1 MYRIG
6 QEEIDAVE
14 RVIRSRNLFK
24 VNKACQ
30 ESKYA
35 EEDLCSYLGT
45 EHTIVMTSGHAALV
59 SALTAAGIGP
69 GDQVILPAYTYIA
82 SAMSVVAVGAIPV
95 IAEIDETL
103 TIDPVDVEKK
113 ITPHTKAIMPV
124 HMLGMPC
131 KMDAICEIAEKHG
144 IKVIEDAC
152 QAMGGDYKGKK
163 LGTWGDSGAYSY
175 NHFKIISAGEGGALV
190 TNDKDLYQKALIYH
204 DSSAVCF
211 FGNQLEDITVPPF
224 CGNEYRT
231 NEITSAILRQ
241 QLKKLDG
248 IKKDLK
254 KRKKYLAEKLSVKYN
269 INYTNDFEGDL
280 GMHIQIIAST
290 EEEAKKIVEQGVGDR
305 LINSSRHIYTDW
317 EAIMQKRGH
326 LNPLMDPFKF
336 EANRDIIPEYTHD
349 MCPRSIDI
357 LSRAV
362 SIPVSPDKT
371 ESELDEV
378 VNKLLSVECSK

>member
-14 RVIRSRNLFK
+14 RVIRSKKLFK
-24 VNKACQ
+24 VNDAYQ
-30 ESKYA
+30 ESMHA
-35 EEDLCSYLGT
+35 EEDLCSYLNT

-69 GDQVILPAYTYIA
+69 GDQVIVPAYTYIA
-82 SAMSVVAVGAIPV
+82 SAMAVVAVGAIPV
-95 IAEIDETL
+95 IAEIDESL
-103 TIDPVDVEKK
+103 TIDPIDVEKK
-113 ITPHTKAIMPV
+113 ITKHTKAVMPV

-131 KMDAICEIAEKHG
+131 KMDAICDVALKHG

-163 LGTWGDSGAYSY
+163 LGTWGDAGAYSY
-175 NHFKIISAGEGGALV
+175 NYFKIISAGEGGALV

-211 FGNQLEDITVPPF
+211 FGNQLEGVTVPPF

-231 NEITSAILRQ
+231 NEISSAILRE
-241 QLKKLDG
+241 QLKKIEG

-254 KRKKYLAEKLSVKYN
+254 KAKKYLAEKLSAKYK
-269 INYTNDFEGDL
+269 INMTNDPEGDL
-280 GMHIQIIAST
+280 CMHLQIIATSA
-290 EEEAKKIVEQGVGDR
+290 EEAVKIVSSGKGNV
-305 LINSSRHIYTDW
+305 LVNSRRHVYSDW
-317 EAIMQKRGH
+317 EAIMEKRGH
-326 LNPLMDPFKF
+326 LNPLMDPFRF
-336 EANRDIIPEYTHD
+336 EANKDIIPEYTRD
-349 MCPRSIDI
+349 MCPKSLDI

-362 SIPVSPDKT
+362 NVPINPDAT
-371 ESELDEV
+371 EEELDAIAE
-378 VNKLLSVECSK
+378 KLLNV

>member
-14 RVIRSRNLFK
+14 RVIRSKKLFK
-24 VNKACQ
+24 VNEAYQ
-30 ESKYA
+30 ESMHA
-35 EEDLCSYLGT
+35 EEDLCSYLNT
-45 EHTIVMTSGHAALV
+45 EHSIVMTSGHAALV

-69 GDQVILPAYTYIA
+69 GDQVIIPAYTYIA
-82 SAMSVVAVGAIPV
+82 SAMAIVAVGAIPV
-95 IAEIDETL
+95 IAEIDESL
-103 TIDPVDVEKK
+103 TIDPCDVEKK
-113 ITPHTKAIMPV
+113 ITENTAAIMPV

-131 KMDAICEIAEKHG
+131 KMDEICDIAKKHG

-163 LGTWGDSGAYSY
+163 LGTWGDAGAYSY
-175 NHFKIISAGEGGALV
+175 NYFKIISTGEGGALV

-211 FGNQLEDITVPPF
+211 FGNQLDGVNIPPF

-231 NEITSAILRQ
+231 NEISCALLRE
-241 QLKKLDG
+241 QLKKIEE

-254 KRKKYLAEKLSVKYN
+254 KAKKYLAEKLSAKYK
-269 INYTNDFEGDL
+269 INKTNDPEGEL
-280 GMHIQIIAST
+280 AMHLQIIASSSD
-290 EEEAKKIVEQGVGDR
+290 EAVKIVSCGKGNI
-305 LINSSRHIYTDW
+305 LINSKRHVYTDW

-336 EANRDIIPEYTHD
+336 EANRNIIPEYTHD
-349 MCPRSIDI
+349 MCPKSLGI
-357 LSRAV
+357 LSRAIN
-362 SIPVSPDKT
+362 IPINPDAT
-371 ESELDEV
+371 EEELDAIAE
-378 VNKLLSVECSK
+378 KLLNV